1 MTKEQLINFLK
12 KENYLKSDDLI
23 EAFEQIDRKDF
34 VLKEYQDEA
43 YENYPLPIGFGQ
55 TISQPLV
62 VAFML
67 ELLEVKK
74 GEKILEIGTGSGWQT
89 AILAY
94 LTGEDGKVFSL
105 ERILE
110 LKIFAEKNISKYN
123 FLEKGIVELIHQNGF
138 NGLEEKA
145 PFDKIIVNA
154 SAEKIP
160 VALKKQ
166 LKINGKLVIPVKNS
180 ILVLEK
186 INQVNFLKKEYFGFV
201 FVPLISNE
209 TN

>member
-1 MTKEQLINFLK
+1 MTKEKLINNLI
-12 KENYLKSDDLI
+12 KEGYLKNENII
-23 EAFEQIDRKDF
+23 EAFQKIDRKDF
-34 VLKEYQDEA
+34 VLKEFKNEA

-67 ELLEVKK
+67 ELLEIKK

-89 AILAY
+89 ALLAY
-94 LTGEDGKVFSL
+94 LTNETGKVFSI

-123 FLEKGIVELIHQNGF
+123 FLEKGIVKLIYGDGSK
-138 NGLEEKA
+138 GLEEEA
-145 PFDKIIVNA
+145 PFDKIIVSA

-160 VALKKQ
+160 LSFKKQ
-166 LKINGKLVIPVKNS
+166 LKINGKLVMPVKNS

-186 INQVNFLKKEYFGFV
+186 INQNNFLKREYFGFT
-201 FVPLISNE
+201 FVPLIFK
-209 TN
+209 